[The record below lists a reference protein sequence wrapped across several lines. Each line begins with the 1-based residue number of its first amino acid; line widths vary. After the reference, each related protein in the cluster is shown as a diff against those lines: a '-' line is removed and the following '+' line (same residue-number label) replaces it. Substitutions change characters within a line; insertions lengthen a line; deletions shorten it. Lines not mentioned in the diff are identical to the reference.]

1 MIWMWKSCFFVIY
14 LFYWLWRQKTH
25 CRYLRTSQNWSRLRI
40 IRQLT
45 RAKYIDWT
53 SENCLLYQCSTT
65 FSFFLTRCVQYNEL
79 KINKIQIFVAYHW
92 HFSLLLAQK
101 KIDEFAWR
109 SISLYWI
116 EILIIIIWIECLLK
130 KKHLNWTCD
139 VEYSHLI
146 DG

>member
-25 CRYLRTSQNWSRLRI
+25 CRYLRTSQNWSRLRKK
-40 IRQLT
+40 
-45 RAKYIDWT
+45 KYIDWT

-92 HFSLLLAQK
+92 HFSLLLAQINTFLYGTNWRTNFFFEENWLICVK
-101 KIDEFAWR
+101 KHFSLLDRDINYYYWEECLM
-109 SISLYWI
+109 ISLLF
-116 EILIIIIWIECLLK
+116 E
-130 KKHLNWTCD
+130 
-139 VEYSHLI
+139 
-146 DG
+146 